1 MSKQEFTEL
10 QKIIVNKNEIH
21 VVNDTDKNLGAAIS
35 DKEDVVNEC
44 KRQLYD
50 IATYFKLSVEQM
62 EMLIAKIQTDLEVVV
77 NKHKIR
83 KNCDNKE
90 ATFILSK
97 LRKFTIPHFYI
108 IWKILKK
115 PMVGRPIVAGYD
127 WILTPASIFVGH
139 YLK

>member
-1 MSKQEFTEL
+1 MIDEQKSVLKQNLSKQEFTEL

-62 EMLIAKIQTDLEVVV
+62 EMLID
-77 NKHKIR
+77 
-83 KNCDNKE
+83 
-90 ATFILSK
+90 
-97 LRKFTIPHFYI
+97 KFNR
-108 IWKILKK
+108 IWKKWLTNIKFEKIAIIKK
-115 PMVGRPIVAGYD
+115 RHLFSAN
-127 WILTPASIFVGH
+127 
-139 YLK
+139 